1 MVDWCLKTEILFVHP
16 DNRVWT
22 GNHSAGRARY
32 DIDKLPFVLEFIF
45 EKMSELEKQLETTTE
60 TVKRQ
65 QKSLDLLLEK
75 MLEDSCDVVF
85 ATESVPCVAQ
95 YMFDGPN

>member
-1 MVDWCLKTEILFVHP
+1 
-16 DNRVWT
+16 
-22 GNHSAGRARY
+22 
-32 DIDKLPFVLEFIF
+32 
-45 EKMSELEKQLETTTE
+45 MSELEKQLETTTE